1 MPVPWW
7 QDNRMRMIQNN
18 LRDVDGAMDVDALVR
33 ELKAFEANTVMVG
46 ASGITTFFE
55 GALESDTPSP
65 YLQGDKLGEIITACH
80 ASGIRVIVRFDFSKT
95 HERLLA
101 AHPDWYY
108 RGLDGEVVRY
118 HDTVQTCING
128 AYQQHHSLEMID
140 EVLERYPVDGIFFN
154 MFGYTTRDYSGVYHG
169 ICQCESCRRRFR
181 AESGMTL
188 PIRETEG
195 DPAFERYKTFKLKTS
210 AELLARIR
218 ALVVGKGRD
227 IAVCTYSADGTDMVR
242 SESNS
247 AVDRPLPMW
256 LYSASENCQV
266 VRDSYP
272 GQIAC
277 NCAINAVDIFY
288 RFQGVSPH
296 LTRMRLY
303 QNMAAGSGLDFCIIG
318 AFAGYPD
325 RAGVEAAREVFRF
338 HARHERYY
346 GALRSL
352 ARVALLKP
360 LREQTDQ
367 YAYRGM
373 YRILKEAH
381 ILFDV
386 MTMERVERDAACLDR
401 YALILAPEIRKA
413 GPGAMDALMRVRGN
427 LLTTGAFLGEAEQGE
442 ALVRRMFHIADI
454 CSAPSVRSWYV
465 ETAPKSLFADFSG
478 RDWVFV
484 DEPLAFWTVED
495 GEATMLPMVAPA
507 PYGPPERCFGHAVTA
522 HPGVVMLEGG
532 RRTAFAF
539 APDRLYDRYGYE
551 DHKNLLLDVMKLL
564 LPPQEVKLQGP
575 ACVEMFADQ
584 LPDGSL
590 LVQCINQSGFNG
602 STFFAPGYVRGIEI
616 DVGRVPRDVVALC
629 PEGERALPP
638 RQRMTLDMEGAYRA
652 LVFRFDESD

>member
-1 MPVPWW
+1 MAWW
-7 QDNRMRMIQNN
+7 ENNRMRMVQNN
-18 LRDVDGAMDVDALVR
+18 LRDVDGAMDVAALVE

-55 GALESDTPSP
+55 GGLESDTPSP
-65 YLQGDKLGEIITACH
+65 YLQGDKLGEIIRACH
-80 ASGIRVIVRFDFSKT
+80 AAGIRVIVRFDFSKT
-95 HERLLA
+95 HEHLFEK
-101 AHPDWYY
+101 HPDWYY
-108 RGLDGEVVRY
+108 RGLDGNIVRY
-118 HDTVQTCING
+118 NDTVQTCING
-128 AYQQHHSLEMID
+128 PYQQRRSLEMID

-169 ICQCESCRRRFR
+169 ICQCENCKRRFFE
-181 AESGMTL
+181 ATGMTL
-188 PIRETEG
+188 PVKETEG
-195 DPAFERYKTFKLKTS
+195 DPVFERYKRFKLETS
-210 AELLARIR
+210 AELLKKIR
-218 ALVVGKGRD
+218 ALVASKGRD
-227 IAVCTYSADGTDMVR
+227 IAVCTYSTDFTDMVR

-266 VRDSYP
+266 IRDSYP

-303 QNMAAGSGLDFCIIG
+303 ENMAAGSGLDYCIIG
-318 AFAGYPD
+318 AFEGYPD
-325 RAGVEAAREVFRF
+325 RAGMEAAKEVFRF

-386 MTMERVERDAACLDR
+386 MTVERLEREPSCLDG

-413 GPGAMDALMRVRGN
+413 GPCAMDALAHVKGK
-427 LLTTGAFLGEAEQGE
+427 LLTTGAFLSDTEQGK
-442 ALVRRMFHIADI
+442 ALMRRMFGIAEI
-454 CSAPSVRSWYV
+454 HPAPPVRSWYV
-465 ETAPKSLFADFSG
+465 ETTPKALFTDFAE

-484 DEPLAFWTVED
+484 DEPLAFWDVADEK
-495 GEATMLPMVAPA
+495 ATLLPMVAPA
-507 PYGPPERCFGHAVTA
+507 PYGPPERCFGHTVTA
-522 HPGVVMLEGG
+522 HPGVVMCEGG
-532 RRTAFAF
+532 HRVAFSF

-551 DHKNLLLDVMKLL
+551 DHKNLLLDVMRAL
-564 LPPQEVKLQGP
+564 LPKQDVKLQGP
-575 ACVEMFADQ
+575 ACVEMFADR
-584 LPDGSL
+584 LPDGAL
-590 LVQCINQSGFNG
+590 LVQLINQSGFNG
-602 STFFAPGYVRGIEI
+602 STFFAPGHVRGIEI
-616 DVGRVPRDVVALC
+616 DVGSMPQKVTELC

-638 RQRMTLDMEGAYRA
+638 RQRMKLDMEGAYRA
-652 LVFRFDESD
+652 FVFRFAASD